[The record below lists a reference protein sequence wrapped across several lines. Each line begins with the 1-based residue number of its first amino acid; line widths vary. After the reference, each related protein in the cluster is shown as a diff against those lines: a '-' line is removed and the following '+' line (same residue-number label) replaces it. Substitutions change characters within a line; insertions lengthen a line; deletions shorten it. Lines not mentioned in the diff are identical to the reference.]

1 MKLALA
7 VMPEPI
13 GLAYCVALFKT
24 PILGVIGDFC
34 DLCGMVLDAS
44 GSQDATTEGMND
56 MSVPC
61 VESGG
66 VSGDGSLLIGIV
78 GCTLGRTSG
87 RDRIVDEG
95 DSLTVEEGFSVH
107 LDLSFWR

>member
-1 MKLALA
+1 
-7 VMPEPI
+7 
-13 GLAYCVALFKT
+13 
-24 PILGVIGDFC
+24 
-34 DLCGMVLDAS
+34 MVLDAS

-56 MSVPC
+56 MSVPS

-66 VSGDGSLLIGIV
+66 VSGAGSKEVSII

-87 RDRIVDEG
+87 RDRVVDEG
-95 DSLTVEEGFSVH
+95 DSLTVEKGFSVH